1 MQKKESIIYPLFSM
15 PLLAMSLEN
24 IDNNKLLK
32 HIKNITYRDN
42 INSDKCYI
50 SKSVKILEIK
60 KLKKEKEIF
69 LKAIKKYLTFLGYTK
84 SFKILNSWS
93 TKVKQNYQ
101 SQPHVHTNTWISG
114 VYYTQDNS
122 SIRFI
127 KNWAN
132 SSFFNLGFNNTENIY
147 SSPTWDIKAK
157 KNTLLLF
164 PSELQHKIK
173 KNVLKEDRYSIAFN
187 VLPIGGFNK
196 GQDNEIIYN

>member
-1 MQKKESIIYPLFSM
+1 MQKKEVIIYPLFSM
-15 PLLAMSLEN
+15 PVMALSLE

-42 INSDKCYI
+42 INSDKCYL
-50 SKSVKILEIK
+50 SESVKILENK

-69 LKAIKKYLTFLGYTK
+69 LKAIKKYLTLLGYTQG
-84 SFKILNSWS
+84 FKILNSWS

-114 VYYTQDNS
+114 VYYTQDDS

-132 SSFFNLGFNNTENIY
+132 SSFFNLEFNNSTNIY
-147 SSPTWDIKAK
+147 SATKWDLKVK
-157 KNTLLLF
+157 KNTLLIF

-173 KNVLKEDRYSIAFN
+173 KNTLKEIRYSIAFN
-187 VLPIGGFNK
+187 VLPIGSFNK
-196 GQDNEIIYN
+196 GQDNEIIYK

>member
-1 MQKKESIIYPLFSM
+1 MQKKEAVVYPLFSL
-15 PLLAMSLEN
+15 PLMAVSLD
-24 IDNNKLLK
+24 IDNNKLLN
-32 HIKNITYRDN
+32 HIKNITYRNN
-42 INSDKCYI
+42 IHSDKCYL
-50 SKSVKILEIK
+50 SESVKILENK

-69 LKAIKKYLTFLGYTK
+69 LKAIKEYLKLLGYTQE
-84 SFKILNSWS
+84 FKILNSWS

-132 SSFFNLGFNNTENIY
+132 SSFFNLEFNNSTNIY
-147 SSPTWDIKAK
+147 SATKWDLKVK
-157 KNTLLLF
+157 KNTLLIF

-173 KNVLKEDRYSIAFN
+173 KNTLKYDRYSIAFN
-187 VLPIGGFNK
+187 VLPIGSFNK
-196 GQDNEIIYN
+196 GQDNEITYN

>member
-1 MQKKESIIYPLFSM
+1 MQKKELIIYPLFSM
-15 PLLAMSLEN
+15 PVMALSLE

-42 INSDKCYI
+42 INSDKCYL
-50 SKSVKILEIK
+50 SESVKILENK

-114 VYYTQDNS
+114 VYYTQDDS

-132 SSFFNLGFNNTENIY
+132 SSFFNLEFNNSTNIY
-147 SSPTWDIKAK
+147 SATKWDLKVK
-157 KNTLLLF
+157 KNTLLIF

-173 KNVLKEDRYSIAFN
+173 KNTLKEIRYSIAFN
-187 VLPIGGFNK
+187 VLPIGSFNK
-196 GQDNEIIYN
+196 GQDNEIIYK